1 MVSFREKLAAKE
13 PSPRNSPDGFHS
25 SADDSIQN
33 STLLHVYRNGV
44 FQSFLLWW
52 KPCTQVLY
60 MAILSHRES
69 ATTDELTQWVGCCEE
84 QTIESLQEMLDAGC
98 IAVTDGRIWKIKRMW

>member
-1 MVSFREKLAAKE
+1 MDNFREKLAAKKP
-13 PSPRNSPDGFHS
+13 PSRNSPDGFHD
-25 SADDSIQN
+25 SADGNMQN
-33 STLLHVYRNGV
+33 STLQHMYRNGV

-98 IAVTDGRIWKIKRMW
+98 IAVTDGCIWKI